1 MSSKEFPKSIKPIV
15 SRGYGQSRGSN
26 IWRSE
31 VQGGMQ
37 RQGRSYYYDAVPI
50 SVTLVMDRLAR
61 QVFWKFIT
69 TVDGGASSFQMD
81 HDTGNGVEPHN
92 VQITSSITEQT
103 QDGINWVVS
112 FTATAERTSVQD
124 ITEFDETLLELFGI
138 YGNQLG
144 PFLSLLEE
152 FCTNPPFINQ
162 LPSPLP

>member
-1 MSSKEFPKSIKPIV
+1 VSNLAFPASLKPII
-15 SRGYGQSRGSN
+15 SKGYGQTRGSN
-26 IWRSE
+26 IWRSD
-31 VQGGMQ
+31 VLGGLP
-37 RQGRSYYYDAVPI
+37 RQARDTYYEPVPI
-50 SVTLVMDRLAR
+50 SVTLVVSALGR
-61 QVFWKFIT
+61 QAFWAFHASI
-69 TVDGGASSFQMD
+69 DGGASSFIMN

>member
-61 QVFWKFIT
+61 QVFWKFIS